1 VKNQPPQATTSDG
14 PVPEGLI
21 PEGLV
26 PEAVAAPVARPWAR
40 PLVVVPALAA
50 CALVGAL
57 FPSFSKRSTFAVLL
71 FGGALIW
78 LGSSGRL
85 PRRPVPRRLSGT
97 AAWWLVPTLFL
108 AIVELVNFLF
118 GSTYPHP
125 TLSVLLDPV
134 LARYPARAAVY
145 FGWLAGLWGL
155 VRR

>member
-1 VKNQPPQATTSDG
+1 MPDTALPVVPPWTR
-14 PVPEGLI
+14 PVVMI
-21 PEGLV
+21 
-26 PEAVAAPVARPWAR
+26 
-40 PLVVVPALAA
+40 PALAA

-71 FGGALIW
+71 LGGLLIW

-85 PRRPVPRRLSGT
+85 PRRPVPRRLHRG

-108 AIVELVNFLF
+108 ALVELVNFLF

-145 FGWLAGLWGL
+145 FGWLSGLWGL